1 MYGLLT
7 FLPHSNFAVL
17 MAAISFVIACV
28 VLKIA
33 QIAEIIQIIQFV
45 TSIWAHWGAFYG
57 LTRILTGKICNWWR
71 QQRFGCKISDYSSN
85 FACLPSNSVQASATD
100 ETKPLV
106 KSVCESAPALIEI
119 IVLGPHLGIK
129 IFGTRYDFSVKKVIV
144 RLTNQNEGSFVTFL
158 SNLLRPL
165 EAKSKDIRLCF
176 ADLTGHD

>member
-1 MYGLLT
+1 M
-7 FLPHSNFAVL
+7 
-17 MAAISFVIACV
+17 
-28 VLKIA
+28 
-33 QIAEIIQIIQFV
+33 
-45 TSIWAHWGAFYG
+45 
-57 LTRILTGKICNWWR
+57 GKNVKHVKNE
-71 QQRFGCKISDYSSN
+71 QRFADKISDYSSN
-85 FACLPSNSVQASATD
+85 FACLPSNSVKASATD